1 MFHCQQVM
9 IILQKGEDLIGNNS
23 AGKYLGGKCANKAWT
38 EGACRAGAGAGAGG
52 VVARLDFLV
61 MQAGAGIEL
70 LGLSTNTGR
79 QWWAGREIR
88 QAVSRS
94 DWFRTEAGAGH
105 IIVSQLSLPATC
117 HLRLT

>member
-23 AGKYLGGKCANKAWT
+23 TGKYLGGKCANKAWT
-38 EGACRAGAGAGAGG
+38 EGACRAGAGAEAGGGG

-79 QWWAGREIR
+79 PLVGWEGDKTGS
-88 QAVSRS
+88 VK
-94 DWFRTEAGAGH
+94 
-105 IIVSQLSLPATC
+105 V
-117 HLRLT
+117 

>member
-1 MFHCQQVM
+1 M
-9 IILQKGEDLIGNNS
+9 
-23 AGKYLGGKCANKAWT
+23 
-38 EGACRAGAGAGAGG
+38 
-52 VVARLDFLV
+52 ARLDFLV

-79 QWWAGREIR
+79 QWWTGREIR

-105 IIVSQLSLPATC
+105 VSQVHNIIVSQLSLPATC

>member
-1 MFHCQQVM
+1 METTRQEN
-9 IILQKGEDLIGNNS
+9 ILGENVQTKPGLR
-23 AGKYLGGKCANKAWT
+23 ALGA
-38 EGACRAGAGAGAGG
+38 RAGAGAGAGAG
-52 VVARLDFLV
+52 VARLDFLV

-105 IIVSQLSLPATC
+105 VSHYCLPAFPPSDLSPQTD
-117 HLRLT
+117 LT